1 MRAPARAPQGAGERA
16 AWPVLAPPG
25 LGSRGPKAGLQ
36 GPLGPHT
43 AAQKAS
49 CCPFTDPE
57 APQASQGAGLDPR
70 ARPLAFE
77 LLPEA
82 QPRN

>member
-1 MRAPARAPQGAGERA
+1 MRAPAGAPQGAGERA
-16 AWPVLAPPG
+16 AWPVLAPE

-49 CCPFTDPE
+49 CCPLTGPG
-57 APQASQGAGLDPR
+57 APQASQGAGLGPR